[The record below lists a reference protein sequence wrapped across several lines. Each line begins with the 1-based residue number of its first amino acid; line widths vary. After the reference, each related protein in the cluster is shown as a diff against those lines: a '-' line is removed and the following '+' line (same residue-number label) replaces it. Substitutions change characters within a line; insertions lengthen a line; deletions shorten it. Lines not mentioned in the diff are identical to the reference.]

1 MLLYRLPS
9 SAWEEVVVDDIWTTK
24 HAKFIAL
31 LMHPTSVGINL
42 ICDYLMRKRENEFS
56 RTWYIAF
63 NEETLCITENSLPA
77 KTRGNPQLKW
87 TSHRYARTIRT
98 QQTDKSRSLTSLKSF
113 VLSERFPRKF
123 WCLRRYLLSTNIL
136 VLMTYNLICVAR
148 SFLPLKP
155 CLRCHICGGGCE
167 DQWRNNKLSSP
178 FFASDFLVHWTN
190 GVTFVTFSFLS
201 FSPNSVFV
209 PKLPFKARHP

>member
-9 SAWEEVVVDDIWTTK
+9 SEWEEVVVDDIWTTK

-31 LMHPTSVGINL
+31 LMHPTSVQINL
-42 ICDYLMRKRENEFS
+42 ICDYLMRKREKWIL
-56 RTWYIAF
+56 THLVY
-63 NEETLCITENSLPA
+63 CIQWRNSLHNRNSLPA
-77 KTRGNPQLKW
+77 
-87 TSHRYARTIRT
+87 IRRAVIHNWSEVHVGMRA
-98 QQTDKSRSLTSLKSF
+98 QSEHCKLINHVLLPRLSLL
-113 VLSERFPRKF
+113 
-123 WCLRRYLLSTNIL
+123 YLVNDSQVNFDVYDDIYSAQIYSCWWPT
-136 VLMTYNLICVAR
+136 NLICVAR

-155 CLRCHICGGGCE
+155 CQRCHICGGGCE

-190 GVTFVTFSFLS
+190 GVTFVTFSS

>member
-1 MLLYRLPS
+1 M
-9 SAWEEVVVDDIWTTK
+9 I
-24 HAKFIAL
+24 
-31 LMHPTSVGINL
+31 TSCENG
-42 ICDYLMRKRENEFS
+42 KNEFR

-63 NEETLCITENSLPA
+63 NEETLCISEIHYQLRRAVIHNWSELHVGMRAQSEHSKLINHVLLPRLSLLYLV
-77 KTRGNPQLKW
+77 ND
-87 TSHRYARTIRT
+87 SHA
-98 QQTDKSRSLTSLKSF
+98 
-113 VLSERFPRKF
+113 KF

-155 CLRCHICGGGCE
+155 CLGCHICGGGCE

-190 GVTFVTFSFLS
+190 GVTFVTFSS

>member
-42 ICDYLMRKRENEFS
+42 ICDYLMRKREKWIL
-56 RTWYIAF
+56 THLVY
-63 NEETLCITENSLPA
+63 CIQWRNSLHNRNSLPA
-77 KTRGNPQLKW
+77 KTLGNPQLKW
-87 TSHRYARTIRT
+87 TSRRYARTIRT
-98 QQTDKSRSLTSLKSF
+98 QQIDKSRSLTSLKSF

-136 VLMTYNLICVAR
+136 VLMTYNLICIAR

-167 DQWRNNKLSSP
+167 DQWRNDKLSSP

-190 GVTFVTFSFLS
+190 GVTFVTFSS
-201 FSPNSVFV
+201 FIPNSVFV
-209 PKLPFKARHP
+209 PELPFKARHP

>member
-1 MLLYRLPS
+1 MNF
-9 SAWEEVVVDDIWTTK
+9 D
-24 HAKFIAL
+24 AL
-31 LMHPTSVGINL
+31 GILHSMKKLSLSN
-42 ICDYLMRKRENEFS
+42 R
-56 RTWYIAF
+56 
-63 NEETLCITENSLPA
+63 NSLPA

-87 TSHRYARTIRT
+87 TSRWYARTIRT

-155 CLRCHICGGGCE
+155 CLPCHICGGGCE

-190 GVTFVTFSFLS
+190 GVTFVTFSS

-209 PKLPFKARHP
+209 PKLPFKARHL

>member
-42 ICDYLMRKRENEFS
+42 ICDYLMRKREKWIL
-56 RTWYIAF
+56 THLVY
-63 NEETLCITENSLPA
+63 CIQWRNSLHNRNSLPA

-87 TSHRYARTIRT
+87 TSRRYARTIRT

-136 VLMTYNLICVAR
+136 VLMTYNLICAAR

-190 GVTFVTFSFLS
+190 GVTFVTFSS

>member
-42 ICDYLMRKRENEFS
+42 VCDYLMRKREKWIL
-56 RTWYIAF
+56 THLVY
-63 NEETLCITENSLPA
+63 CIQWRNSLHNRNSLPA

-87 TSHRYARTIRT
+87 TSRRYARTIRT

-167 DQWRNNKLSSP
+167 DPWRNNKLSSP

-190 GVTFVTFSFLS
+190 GVTFVTFSS